1 MAQPDTTYLKEIQKN
16 LGYFA
21 AWLPSDSF
29 ELGEYGAMDGKQF
42 ERLGRINRWIT
53 PNPSSKSGGTIFYT
67 SKGDVSWKVDFGVAD
82 ASKKA
87 SVDVKI
93 SFKKKSS
100 IFFLAQETTV
110 VTTKNL
116 RQVGEKLVDVYKEK
130 GKDWKLEYVWI
141 SDLVKAK
148 RLLVLIA
155 LESGV
160 SVTLSGKLPI
170 TYQGKEVAE
179 LDLRELSLTKGM
191 SSVTK
196 FDPTDATPLFRLY
209 EVKDPITKKAYY
221 TEYK

>member
-1 MAQPDTTYLKEIQKN
+1 MAQTDTTYLKELQKN

-42 ERLGRINRWIT
+42 ERLGRVNRWIT

-110 VTTKNL
+110 VTTNNL